1 MNDPL
6 KYDSSKIDDK
16 ILLQNLNMSLFNDI
30 YTTALDS
37 LHSAFEQFKKS
48 LNYAI
53 LKEDIKRQEILY
65 EVMIEG
71 EFIANT

>member
-1 MNDPL
+1 VL
-6 KYDSSKIDDK
+6 IH
-16 ILLQNLNMSLFNDI
+16 NLNLSLFNEI
-30 YTTALDS
+30 FTTALGS
-37 LHSAFEQFKKS
+37 LDAAFEQFKKS

-53 LKEDIKRQEILY
+53 LKEDIKRQEKLY